1 MTEHGARHSGK
12 KLNKKTKGAPMKE
25 NKNRREFLAAA
36 GAAAVAATTM
46 SVAAAAAGGPVKI
59 IGVSCSP
66 RKGMTTAK
74 AVQAALDAAKAVDGR
89 IQTELIDLGGLVIG
103 GYSPKPPQDDFAA
116 ILPKLQDAQLGGL
129 IIGSPCYFRGMSAL
143 CKAFIER
150 CAPLREPKMVLAN
163 KPVGV
168 VAVGAFRNGGQ
179 EMTIEQIQAAMLC
192 FGMIPVGGNAPAFQ
206 GATVQ
211 SAKDDIAADELG
223 LDTARKLGARVAEIA
238 LRLSA

>member
-1 MTEHGARHSGK
+1 MKNHKIADRRSFLKATGATAIVGTIAALS
-12 KLNKKTKGAPMKE
+12 LNGAEQNEKPI
-25 NKNRREFLAAA
+25 
-36 GAAAVAATTM
+36 
-46 SVAAAAAGGPVKI
+46 KI

-74 AVQAALDAAKAVDGR
+74 SVQIALDAAKTVSPR
-89 IQTELIDLGGLVIG
+89 IQTELIDLGGLKIS
-103 GYSPKPPQDDFAA
+103 GYSPQPVQDDFNQ
-116 ILPKLQDAQLGGL
+116 ILPKLQDPTFGGL
-129 IIGSPCYFRGMSAL
+129 IIGSPSYFRGMSAL

-179 EMTIEQIQAAMLC
+179 ELTIEQIQAAMLC

-206 GATVQ
+206 GATLV
-211 SAKDDIAADELG
+211 STKDDISGDELG
-223 LDTARKLGARVAEIA
+223 IDTAKKLGIHLAQIAIKLARD
-238 LRLSA
+238 